1 MQANLMTAPYRNR
14 VGATGTK
21 RVAIGCGTDGARGLT
36 RRCVW
41 LVTLVVVTASA
52 VPASADASPAWQPP
66 APAKVRAKGAPQPAP
81 SSTTRP
87 PSTKTSPSTGQT
99 LTWDRAA
106 WGIETGLRPIEIDR
120 LRRLRCIPGKLTPDT
135 ETRLRRALDRWDL
148 TPAAKTARI
157 ASWTCGAPSRSS
169 ASKAQ
174 STRKPVS
181 KAGAKGAA
189 KPKPKAT
196 GKATAKSPAKSTA
209 SASVKSGTG
218 AGGRSVTASRPAVP
232 SPAPATRPA
241 TGSLSLTSRS
251 SSSSTVLVAEI
262 QREQVERDLMPR
274 FPPLPTIPPSPL
286 RPSLRE
292 FRTDAWWSLAAGG
305 TASIISATFC
315 RRRATAPQPYGG
327 TYGGKYHVAGSFVA
341 SSFLVCTS
349 SMLLSTAVL
358 TLPVL
363 RTQARVKYRADVHRF
378 DEDTMKVTST
388 QRAYNEAVRARAAM
402 VDSAWMARRA
412 ASDSARAAAAG
423 PSPRTPPSL
432 L

>member
-1 MQANLMTAPYRNR
+1 MTTPNQNR
-14 VGATGTK
+14 VEAAGTK
-21 RVAIGCGTDGARGLT
+21 HVAIGCGAGHARGLM
-36 RRCVW
+36 RRWVW
-41 LVTLVVVTASA
+41 LFALMVVAASA
-52 VPASADASPAWQPP
+52 ASAAPADANAAPTWQPP
-66 APAKVRAKGAPQPAP
+66 APSKARAKGTPKPAP
-81 SSTTRP
+81 SSTARQ
-87 PSTKTSPSTGQT
+87 PSAKTSPKTGQT

-120 LRRLRCIPGKLTPDT
+120 LRRLRCIPGKLTPAT

-148 TPAAKTARI
+148 SPAAKTARI
-157 ASWTCGAPSRSS
+157 ASWTCGAPSARSS
-169 ASKAQ
+169 ASKAG

-189 KPKPKAT
+189 KPTAKAT

-209 SASVKSGTG
+209 SATVKSGTG
-218 AGGRSVTASRPAVP
+218 AVGRSVTASRPAVP
-232 SPAPATRPA
+232 SPAPSSRAA
-241 TGSLSLTSRS
+241 TGSMSLNSRS
-251 SSSSTVLVAEI
+251 STSSTVFVAEI
-262 QREQVERDLMPR
+262 QREQVERDLMVT

-378 DEDTMKVTST
+378 DEDTLKVTST

-423 PSPRTPPSL
+423 PSPRTPPPL

>member
-1 MQANLMTAPYRNR
+1 MTEPNRNR
-14 VGATGTK
+14 VGAAGSK
-21 RVAIGCGTDGARGLT
+21 RLAIGCGAGDARGFM
-36 RRCVW
+36 RRCVR
-41 LVTLVVVTASA
+41 LFALMVVTASA
-52 VPASADASPAWQPP
+52 APAGADAAPAWQPP
-66 APAKVRAKGAPQPAP
+66 APSKARAKGTPQPAP
-81 SSTTRP
+81 SSTTRR
-87 PSTKTSPSTGQT
+87 PSTKTSPSAGQT

-120 LRRLRCIPGKLTPDT
+120 LRRLRCIPGKLTPAT

-157 ASWTCGAPSRSS
+157 ASWTCGAPSARSS
-169 ASKAQ
+169 ASKAG

-189 KPKPKAT
+189 KPTPKAV
-196 GKATAKSPAKSTA
+196 AKSTA
-209 SASVKSGTG
+209 SSTVKSGTG
-218 AGGRSVTASRPAVP
+218 AAGRSVPASRPVVP
-232 SPAPATRPA
+232 SPAPATRAA
-241 TGSLSLTSRS
+241 TGSLSLNGTS

-262 QREQVERDLMPR
+262 QREQVERDLMVT

-378 DEDTMKVTST
+378 DEDTLKVTST

-402 VDSAWMARRA
+402 VDSAWKARRA

-423 PSPRTPPSL
+423 PSPRTPTPSL
-432 L
+432 

>member
-1 MQANLMTAPYRNR
+1 MTEPNR
-14 VGATGTK
+14 IYVGAAATK
-21 RVAIGCGTDGARGLT
+21 RLVIGCDAGDARGFM
-36 RRCVW
+36 RRCVR
-41 LVTLVVVTASA
+41 LFALLVVTASA
-52 VPASADASPAWQPP
+52 APVRADASPTRQPP
-66 APAKVRAKGAPQPAP
+66 APAKARAKGTPQPAP

-120 LRRLRCIPGKLTPDT
+120 LRRLRCIPGKLTPAT

-157 ASWTCGAPSRSS
+157 ASWTCGAPSARSS

-189 KPKPKAT
+189 KPTAKAT
-196 GKATAKSPAKSTA
+196 GKATAKSPAKATA
-209 SASVKSGTG
+209 SSTVKSGTG
-218 AGGRSVTASRPAVP
+218 AVGRSVPASRPAMP

-241 TGSLSLTSRS
+241 TGSLSLNSRS

-262 QREQVERDLMPR
+262 QREQVERDLMVT
-274 FPPLPTIPPSPL
+274 FPPLPTIPLSPL

-378 DEDTMKVTST
+378 DEDTLKVTST

-402 VDSAWMARRA
+402 VDSAWKARRA

-423 PSPRTPPSL
+423 PSSRTPPPSL
-432 L
+432 

>member
-1 MQANLMTAPYRNR
+1 MQANLMTAPDRNR
-14 VGATGTK
+14 VGAAATK
-21 RVAIGCGTDGARGLT
+21 RLAIGCGTGDAHGLV
-36 RRCVW
+36 RRCVR
-41 LVTLVVVTASA
+41 LFALMVVTGSA
-52 VPASADASPAWQPP
+52 APARADASPAWQPP
-66 APAKVRAKGAPQPAP
+66 APSKARAQGAPQPAP

-120 LRRLRCIPGKLTPDT
+120 LRRLRCIPGELTPAT

-169 ASKAQ
+169 ASKAR

-196 GKATAKSPAKSTA
+196 GKSPAKSTA

-232 SPAPATRPA
+232 SPAPATRAA
-241 TGSLSLTSRS
+241 TGSLSLNSRS

-262 QREQVERDLMPR
+262 QREQVERDLMVT

-378 DEDTMKVTST
+378 DEDTLKVTST

-402 VDSAWMARRA
+402 VDSAWKARRA

-423 PSPRTPPSL
+423 PSPRTPPPSL
-432 L
+432 